1 MFSLNFF
8 IILLIIV
15 VIVSSMM
22 STYSVRPASELVYN
36 GMFPYSEG
44 FSIIEEPVVAP
55 VQIKGFDGLMSSP
68 GAVQELNDI
77 FIGTKSNSTCQSYG
91 YTNSTGN
98 LCLDKNQIK
107 LLTTRGGNCERL

>member
-1 MFSLNFF
+1 MFPLNFF

-15 VIVSSMM
+15 VIMSSMM
-22 STYSVRPASELVYN
+22 SSFSVRPASELVYN

-68 GAVQELNDI
+68 GVVQELNDI

-107 LLTTRGGNCERL
+107 QLSTRGGNCEKM